1 MAVRSQ
7 EPLETSSLGEE
18 VSRLLKL
25 AWPVVLGQCGLTGL
39 NLVDTVFAGKAG
51 EHALAAVSLGN
62 VTSLSAMMLGFGL
75 LSGFDPFF
83 SQAHG
88 ANNRAAGARALY
100 RALFFS
106 VVLAVPLIL
115 LHANIAPLMVLLNQP
130 TQTIPLAA
138 GYCGALAVGVLPV
151 LLFSAIAQFLQ
162 GLGEMR
168 APMIAI
174 LCANV
179 INVIFDAVL
188 ILGWEEMGIPA
199 MGALGCG
206 IATAVVQWGMLFFL
220 LLIARKKLAAYPFPR
235 TGQRVFDPRKL
246 GAMLRVGAPVA
257 LQRALEAWA
266 FSSLGVMMGMLG
278 ERELAAQSVAINIV
292 SFTFMIPFGIGAA
305 AATRVGNLVGA
316 ARAWHT
322 TAWIAVAF
330 SVAWMTM
337 MAVIFTATG
346 DNIASIFIE
355 DAAVVA
361 TVGLVM
367 PVAAAFQI
375 FDGVQASAFGVLRGA
390 GDTRWPAMINLLGY
404 WIIGIPLGYWFG
416 VHLYQDP
423 RYVWGGVAV
432 ALAFISAL
440 VVARMVWVMKRGAT
454 IVQNEE

>member
-1 MAVRSQ
+1 MTVRTG

-88 ANNRAAGARALY
+88 ANNRDASARALY
-100 RALFFS
+100 RALFFA
-106 VVLAVPLIL
+106 VILAAPLIL
-115 LHANIAPLMVLLNQP
+115 LHAQIAPLMVLLKQP
-130 TQTIPLAA
+130 AETIPLAA
-138 GYCGALAVGVLPV
+138 SYCAALAVGVLPV
-151 LLFSAIAQFLQ
+151 LLFSALAQFLQ

-179 INVIFDAVL
+179 VNVIFDAVL
-188 ILGWEEMGIPA
+188 ILGWEEAGIPA

-220 LLIARKKLAAYPFPR
+220 LAIAWKKLSAYPFPR
-235 TGQRVFDPRKL
+235 TGQPVFDPKML
-246 GAMLRVGAPVA
+246 MSMLRVGAPVS

-316 ARAWHT
+316 GRPWRT
-322 TAWIAVAF
+322 TAWLAVVF
-330 SVAWMTM
+330 SVAWMSM
-337 MAVIFTATG
+337 MAVFFTATG

-361 TVGLVM
+361 TVGVVM

-404 WIIGIPLGYWFG
+404 WVIGIPLGYWFG

-432 ALAFISAL
+432 ALALISAL
-440 VVARMVWVMKRGAT
+440 VVARMVWVMRRGAT
-454 IVQNEE
+454 VVQSEG